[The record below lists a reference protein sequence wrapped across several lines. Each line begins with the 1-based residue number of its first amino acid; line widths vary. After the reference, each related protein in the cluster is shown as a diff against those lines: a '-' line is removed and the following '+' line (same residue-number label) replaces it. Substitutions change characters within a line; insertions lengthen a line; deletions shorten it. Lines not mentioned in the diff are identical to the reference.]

1 MPRAIAL
8 LAILATQLCAATPPA
23 ATGTGPV
30 TRDCISLNA
39 VTNRYAEDER
49 TIRFDLIGGRTY
61 RNILPGRCPGLRQ
74 SSQGFGALAFEVHGG
89 ELCRGDR
96 VRVADPATPRGL
108 ATSIPCPL
116 GAFVES
122 PPPPSRQ

>member
-8 LAILATQLCAATPPA
+8 LTVLVTQLGATPPPA
-23 ATGTGPV
+23 ASDSAPATL
-30 TRDCISLNA
+30 DCISLNA

-74 SSQGFGALAFEVHGG
+74 SSQGFGALAFEVQGG
-89 ELCRGDR
+89 QLCRGDR
-96 VRVADPATPRGL
+96 VRVVDSASPRGL
-108 ATSIPCPL
+108 ANSIPCLL

-122 PPPPSRQ
+122 PVPAR